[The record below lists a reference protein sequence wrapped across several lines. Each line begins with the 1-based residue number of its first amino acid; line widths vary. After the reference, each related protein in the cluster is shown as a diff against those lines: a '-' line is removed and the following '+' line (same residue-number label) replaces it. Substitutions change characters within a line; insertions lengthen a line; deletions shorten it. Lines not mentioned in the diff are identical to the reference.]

1 MHSETERLRLLE
13 AIDSLQRELVVISS
27 DHIILA
33 ANKHAKER
41 YGHDMVGKPC
51 HEECFNCS
59 TPCTHCPAQFLDS
72 VPVVAMSACGDDTLN
87 LEEGFLCYPLYSGG
101 QMEGIVRLDFDPPK
115 MGRLEKKLER
125 SNAFLHNLIMSSVD
139 GVIAADMTGKVLVFN
154 DAAAAI
160 LGYTKEEA
168 LSSLDIRG
176 IYPGEG
182 AKEVMKLLRSDAYG
196 KKGKLKAYQI
206 DVLHKAGEVVPILL
220 NASIVYEKGQEAATI
235 GFFHDMRETIKMEK
249 ELEET
254 RMQLFQSAK
263 MAALGKLAAG
273 VAHQINN
280 PLGGISLFAQLLLEE
295 YSLEP
300 GAQEDV
306 QRILDDAQ
314 RCRDTVKE
322 LLEFARQSAADTK
335 PEDLNRALSRTLF
348 LLEKHAI
355 FQNITIVKD
364 FDPELPMVSCDLQ
377 QMSHVF
383 MNLILN
389 AAEAMEGSGTL
400 TIATRGAQS
409 GSVQISISDTGPGI
423 PKEALSNIFD
433 PFFTTK
439 EAGKGTG
446 LGLSVAYRIVQN
458 HGGMLSAWNNP
469 DRGARFWIQLPVNPA
484 GEESGHEPE

>member
-1 MHSETERLRLLE
+1 MHNETEKTRLLE

-33 ANKHAKER
+33 ANKYAKDK
-41 YGHDMVGKPC
+41 YSHDMVGKPC
-51 HEECFNCS
+51 HQECFQCS
-59 TPCTHCPAQFLDS
+59 KPCPHCPADELES
-72 VPVVAMSACGDDTLN
+72 APVVAVSACGDDNLN
-87 LEEGFLCYPLYSGG
+87 IEEGFLCYPLYSGG
-101 QMEGIVRLDFDPPK
+101 QMEGVVRLDFDPPK

-154 DAAAAI
+154 DAAAEI
-160 LGYTKEEA
+160 LGYSKEEA
-168 LSSLDIRG
+168 LSSLDIRS

-182 AKEVMKLLRSDAYG
+182 AREVMKLLRSDQCG
-196 KKGKLKAYQI
+196 ERGKLKAYDI
-206 DVLHKAGEVVPILL
+206 DVVHKNGGAIPIKL
-220 NASIVYEKGQEAATI
+220 NASIVYENGQEAATI
-235 GFFHDMRETIKMEK
+235 GFFHDMREAVKMEQ

-295 YSLEP
+295 YSLEE
-300 GAQEDV
+300 GAQQDV
-306 QRILDDAQ
+306 QRILEDTQ

-322 LLEFARQSAADTK
+322 LLEFARQSTADTK
-335 PEDLNRALSRTLF
+335 PEDVNRALSRTLF

-355 FQNITIVKD
+355 FQNIEVAKD
-364 FDPELPMVSCDLQ
+364 FDPELPLVSCDLQ

-400 TIATRGAQS
+400 TISTRGAQA

-423 PKEALSNIFD
+423 PKEVLSNIFD

-469 DRGARFWIQLPVNPA
+469 DKGARFWIQLPVKHA
-484 GEESGHEPE
+484 GEESEHE

>member
-1 MHSETERLRLLE
+1 MHNETEKLRLLE

-27 DHIILA
+27 DHVILA
-33 ANKHAKER
+33 ANRYAKEK
-41 YGHDMVGKPC
+41 YGHDMVGMSC
-51 HEECFNCS
+51 HQKYFNCNR
-59 TPCTHCPAQFLDS
+59 PCTRCPAERLNG
-72 VPVVAMSACGDDTLN
+72 VPVVSVSACADDKLN
-87 LEEGFLCYPLYSGG
+87 LEEGYLCYPLCTGG

-115 MGRLEKKLER
+115 VGRLEKKLER

-154 DAAAAI
+154 DAAAEI
-160 LGYTKEEA
+160 LGYSKDEA
-168 LSSLDIRG
+168 LDSLDIRS
-176 IYPGEG
+176 IYPGDG
-182 AKEVMKLLRSDAYG
+182 ARQIMKLLRGGQYG
-196 KKGKLKAYQI
+196 EQGKLKAYQI
-206 DVLHKAGEVVPILL
+206 DVVHKSGELVPILL

-235 GFFHDMRETIKMEK
+235 GFFHDMRDTIKMEK

-254 RMQLFQSAK
+254 RIQLFQSAK

-273 VAHQINN
+273 VAHQLNN

-295 YSLEP
+295 YTLE
-300 GAQEDV
+300 GEAQKDV
-306 QRILDDAQ
+306 QRILEDAQ

-322 LLEFARQSAADTK
+322 LLEFARQSTADTK

-355 FQNITIVKD
+355 FQNIEIVKD
-364 FDPELPMVSCDLQ
+364 FDPELPMVCCDLQ

-383 MNLILN
+383 MNLVLN

-400 TIATRGAQS
+400 SIITRTKTGEK
-409 GSVQISISDTGPGI
+409 VHISIADTGPGI
-423 PKEALSNIFD
+423 PKEVLSNIFD

-458 HGGMLSAWNNP
+458 HGGRLSAWNNP
-469 DRGARFWIQLPVNPA
+469 EQGATFRIELPVSPPI
-484 GEESGHEPE
+484 EESEHG